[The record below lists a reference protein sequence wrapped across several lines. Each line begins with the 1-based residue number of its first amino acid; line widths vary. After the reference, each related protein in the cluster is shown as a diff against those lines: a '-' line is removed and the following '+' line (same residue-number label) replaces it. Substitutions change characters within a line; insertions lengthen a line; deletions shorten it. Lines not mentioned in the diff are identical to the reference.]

1 MDPQCG
7 LLLLRE
13 CGLPMATW
21 ITRTV
26 DPLLV
31 GPFARIFD
39 ERVID
44 AWKTLVAFEGEITED
59 VLSCLTLPFREGG
72 CGLRSM
78 EQNSPSAH
86 YASVVGTYQTVGTVF
101 PAVQEASKAAK
112 EAISGVFAECVEA
125 DIPLSAASE
134 DGGERADESQG
145 EREQTLRAA
154 QYAAELVPLVS
165 KLKGAWTTAHTLIF
179 KHHPSPYFPKNF
191 LQILVLSPGWAETEI
206 AIGPHPL
213 GCRGLEKGVDEEA
226 QGNSRGGEG
235 GN

>member
-1 MDPQCG
+1 MIDPQCG

-13 CGLPMATW
+13 YGLPMATW

-78 EQNSPSAH
+78 EQNSPIAH
-86 YASVVGTYQTVGTVF
+86 YASVVGTYQVGLEEVVGRAIATGEHRRLGGALDHQVEGPGWEARGIADVALVETDTCGLKAGDIEF
-101 PAVQEASKAAK
+101 RAAAVEVVEASDSS
-112 EAISGVFAECVEA
+112 IRNLFAESQCQ
-125 DIPLSAASE
+125 I
-134 DGGERADESQG
+134 RADESS
-145 EREQTLRAA
+145 A
-154 QYAAELVPLVS
+154 
-165 KLKGAWTTAHTLIF
+165 
-179 KHHPSPYFPKNF
+179 
-191 LQILVLSPGWAETEI
+191 PGDQNM
-206 AIGPHPL
+206 HL
-213 GCRGLEKGVDEEA
+213 
-226 QGNSRGGEG
+226 
-235 GN
+235 